1 MAPDDLERWR
11 EYVERR
17 SGMAF
22 DRRLRVLAAAVESTA
37 DIRGL
42 SPAELFLA
50 VDRDPAAWA
59 ALFEQL
65 LNGETKFFRDGPGL
79 AAFTTVALPDLRT
92 RRADTRSL
100 AIWSAGCSTGQEPYT
115 LAMLCL
121 ADDGLRGWNVRVLGT
136 DVCQSHLDRAAA
148 GVYRGF
154 ETRTVPPAFR
164 ERFFAPR
171 PPGDESDTDTVA
183 AAVREI
189 VKFER
194 LDLTA
199 APARTSRPAGSSGE
213 WTGYGLPPQDAIFCE
228 NVLIYY
234 GPDARRRILGKL
246 AAALAPGGYLFLG
259 AVERIG
265 VAPPGLDPVRL
276 ADVEIY
282 RRPD

>member
-11 EYVERR
+11 DYVERR

-92 RRADTRSL
+92 RRADSRSL

-115 LAMLCL
+115 LAMVCL
-121 ADDGLRGWNVRVLGT
+121 ADDALRGWNVRVLGT

-164 ERFFAPR
+164 ARFFAPR
-171 PPGDESDTDTVA
+171 PPGDESDTATVA
-183 AAVREI
+183 AAVRDI
-189 VKFER
+189 VTFGR
-194 LDLTA
+194 LDLT
-199 APARTSRPAGSSGE
+199 SVGF
-213 WTGYGLPPQDAIFCE
+213 GLPPQDAIFCE